1 MYIPLVFLSLIGF
14 CITGLFGR
22 QIGPKGAA
30 MLTTSCLFF
39 SFLLSLFAFY
49 EVGLMGSFVYI
60 RLATW
65 VSSEV
70 LLINWGFMFDSLTVV
85 MCIVVTFV
93 SSLVH
98 LYSIEYMSHDPHLP

>member
-22 QIGPKGAA
+22 HIGPKGAA
-30 MLTTSCLFF
+30 MLTTSCLFV

-49 EVGLMGSFVYI
+49 EVGLMGSFVYV

-70 LLINWGFMFDSLTVV
+70 LLS
-85 MCIVVTFV
+85 V
-93 SSLVH
+93 SFRRIFCL
-98 LYSIEYMSHDPHLP
+98 LLGSHPVIIT